1 MPSPTDEED
10 DVPQSTRDRVAA
22 LAERAKER
30 ARDSIR
36 EARGP
41 RGDLTLAAI
50 DSLTRQYEAK
60 KEEASRKCALALDA
74 KRRSVSKGAAALDQ
88 TASLCQDM
96 DATFASLTENAMKAR
111 TELEQ
116 FPRAELED
124 RDCQNLAALLTQL
137 DDAQIRN
144 GARLSGRI

>member
-1 MPSPTDEED
+1 M
-10 DVPQSTRDRVAA
+10 PQSTRDRVAA

-30 ARDSIR
+30 ARDAIR

-96 DATFASLTENAMKAR
+96 DATFESLTENAMKAR
-111 TELEQ
+111 TEPVSYTHLTL
-116 FPRAELED
+116 PTI
-124 RDCQNLAALLTQL
+124 LLV
-137 DDAQIRN
+137 
-144 GARLSGRI
+144 